1 MAKNRFANLF
11 YALIFNLTII
21 TFFVIA
27 NWSDPKGISSGIV
40 IFLLGIAALLTG
52 ALSLVFKVR
61 RESFIYCWSGLTG
74 LVNFARL
81 FLTIRNIIDFDSEP
95 SDSFGFWN
103 LVVLYG
109 AFQSVY
115 MLVKIFESEKK
126 V

>member
-21 TFFVIA
+21 AFFVIA
-27 NWSDPKGISSGIV
+27 NWSDPKGISSGILM
-40 IFLLGIAALLTG
+40 FLLGTAALLTG

-61 RESFIYCWSGLTG
+61 RESFIYSWSSLTG
-74 LVNFARL
+74 LANFAGL
-81 FLTIRNIIDFDSEP
+81 FLTIKDLINFDSET